1 MTEPTLV
8 RHANGTYY
16 LLTAPTGSPESM
28 AALTQDVSSRIGQP
42 VTGLRDNVPTMSS
55 PGPGGNLNM
64 FLGAFGRDAANMD
77 AMRSVLRSMGD
88 NSPELASD
96 AYVRGR
102 MAHLVYTEQVRMLQV
117 GVPANDMGA
126 KLLDAIERSYKY
138 LPDEIVRRLR
148 ALITPE
154 SIAIIAGVLAVYA
167 AAHFFGIGFIADV
180 ILAGLAVAAI
190 GAVAV
195 DALLKLV
202 EFYGLVRD
210 ARTDAQKEAAARVFA
225 DAVLTIGVDA
235 TAAVL
240 LRRPLSSAGRQE
252 MNAALLRRISAS
264 GGAFVGPAAK
274 FRGAIVDMGVNLG
287 IGPGAKIPGR
297 AINATDDIAFLIMKT
312 WDDIF
317 FAGAHATEN
326 SLNFYR
332 TYEATSVITPRAL
345 AVQMWNAGYRGGDVV
360 LIACES
366 GLNRALVQ
374 AFHRELRG
382 LSLERPVGTIYAPRR
397 AVTGRE
403 VVGNDVPWESFS
415 FN

>member
-16 LLTAPTGSPESM
+16 LLTSPTGSADS
-28 AALTQDVSSRIGQP
+28 LTQDVSSRIGQP
-42 VTGLRDNVPTMSS
+42 VTGLHNNLPTMSS

-64 FLGAFGRDAANMD
+64 FMGAFGRDPANMD

-138 LPDEIVRRLR
+138 LPDEVVRRLR

-190 GAVAV
+190 GAAAV

-202 EFYGLVRD
+202 EFYGMVRD
-210 ARTDAQKEAAARVFA
+210 ASTDADKEAAARVFA

-240 LRRPLSSAGRQE
+240 MRRPLSTAGRQE
-252 MNAALLRRISAS
+252 MNAALARRISAS
-264 GGAFVGPAAK
+264 GSTAFVGPAAK
-274 FRGAIVDMGVNLG
+274 FRGVIMDMGVNLG

-297 AINATDDIAFLIMKT
+297 AINATDDIAYLIMKT
-312 WDDIF
+312 WDDVF

-332 TYEATSVITPRAL
+332 TYEATSVISPRAL

-366 GLNRALVQ
+366 GLNRSLVA

-382 LSLERPVGTIYAPRR
+382 LNLDRPVGTIHAPRR
-397 AVTGRE
+397 AVNGRE
-403 VVGNDVPWESFS
+403 IVGNDVPWESFS